1 MWNLDGKFLVFHL
14 NLAVQ
19 DAFTILAEPIASIEK
34 ANLTNN
40 YEIFITN
47 GSWLVS
53 AFFDVVVISAMNQI
67 WIILFGAFN
76 ISKTFT
82 RNGP

>member
-1 MWNLDGKFLVFHL
+1 MWNLDGKFIVFHL
-14 NLAVQ
+14 SLAAQ
-19 DAFTILAEPIASIEK
+19 DTFTILAESIASIEK

-40 YEIFITN
+40 YEIFIKN
-47 GSWLVS
+47 GSQLVS
-53 AFFDVVVISAMNQI
+53 AFSDVVVISAMNQI
-67 WIILFGAFN
+67 WIILFRAFN

>member
-1 MWNLDGKFLVFHL
+1 MWNLDGKFIVFHL

-19 DAFTILAEPIASIEK
+19 DAFTILAESIASIEK

-47 GSWLVS
+47 GS
-53 AFFDVVVISAMNQI
+53 
-67 WIILFGAFN
+67 
-76 ISKTFT
+76 
-82 RNGP
+82 